1 MVTITIET
9 IGEERF
15 IRGFSRIEKQMPD
28 MRPVF
33 EDIAVY
39 FWAREKQIFA
49 REGDPESFDDYTSDV
64 YKAWKRKHFPGR
76 KIMQLRGRL
85 RNSLIGERQA
95 VAQDT
100 VKIIKKKSAEFG
112 TQVPYAHRHQMGTFG
127 MPQRK
132 IVQLTEKDKRW
143 WAKTIHEWAY
153 KTVLKEVG

>member
-1 MVTITIET
+1 MVVVSIET

-15 IRGFSRIEKQMPD
+15 IRGFNRIKKQIVD

-33 EDIAVY
+33 EKIATY

-49 REGDPESFDDYTSDV
+49 REGDPEGFKPLSAA
-64 YKAWKRKHFPGR
+64 YKAWKQKHFPGR
-76 KIMQLRGRL
+76 KIMQLTERL
-85 RNSLIGERQA
+85 RNSLIGEKQA

-100 VKIIKKKSAEFG
+100 IKIVKKKSAEFG
-112 TQVPYAHRHQMGTFG
+112 TQVPYTHRHQMGTFG

-132 IVQLTEKDKRW
+132 IVQLTEKDKMW